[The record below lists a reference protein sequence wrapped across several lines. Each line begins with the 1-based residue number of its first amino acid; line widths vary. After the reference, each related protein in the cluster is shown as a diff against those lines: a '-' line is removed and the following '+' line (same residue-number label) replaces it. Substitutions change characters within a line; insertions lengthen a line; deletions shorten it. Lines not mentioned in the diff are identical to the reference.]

1 MKKLD
6 PRNPPPPFI
15 DYGLDV
21 PSVIGTFL
29 GGGLFLSCLGFLAS
43 RHPLQRFSGFFL
55 AVFFLAAGFLFLV
68 LGFWL
73 VWTSAKG
80 KRLSCR
86 RLVAGLRLKGKERVL
101 EAGCGRGLV
110 LIESA
115 RKLTRGRAVGLD
127 NWSQPYL
134 FQNSRER
141 TLSNA
146 RAIGVEDKVEV
157 ITGDMR
163 KLPFSPGRFDVVVAN
178 LALHR
183 VKPREGRRKAL
194 REMARVLKK
203 GGQLVLQD
211 FLYTHQYREDLE
223 SLGLKEMKVSALSLL
238 VFPPV
243 RVISAV
249 KK

>member
-1 MKKLD
+1 MRKLKSK
-6 PRNPPPPFI
+6 NPPSSFI

-21 PSVIGTFL
+21 PWVIGAFFS
-29 GGGLFLSCLGFLAS
+29 GGLLLCGLALLMS
-43 RHPLQRFSGFFL
+43 HQPLQRFAALLLSVL
-55 AVFFLAAGFLFLV
+55 FLAAGFLFLA

-73 VWTSAKG
+73 FWSSVKG

-86 RLVAGLRLKGKERVL
+86 RLAAGFHLKGNERLLDV
-101 EAGCGRGLV
+101 GCGRGLV
-110 LIESA
+110 LIEAA
-115 RKLTRGRAVGLD
+115 RKLDRGRAVGLD

-134 FQNSRER
+134 FKNSRER

-146 RAIGVEDKVEV
+146 RAVGVEERVEV
-157 ITGDMR
+157 VTGDMR
-163 KLPFSPGRFDVVVAN
+163 RLPFSPGRFDIVVAN

-183 VKPREGRRKAL
+183 VRPREGRRKAL
-194 REMARVLKK
+194 KEMVRVLKK

-211 FLYTHQYREDLE
+211 FLYAHQYQEDLE
-223 SLGLKEMKVSALSLL
+223 GLGLKEMQVSALSFL

-243 RVISAV
+243 RMMRVV